1 MRKTN
6 LLFTIFKLLFF
17 GLLILAV
24 VVPFLKI
31 LGQSFAN
38 YTTYG
43 FEFIPRQPDIILY
56 KWAVFNK
63 SLYLPMINSLLTTA
77 AITVIGLFITSV
89 SAYILVQKDMP
100 GRKIFAALLCFALVF
115 DAGMI
120 PKFLVIKKLG
130 LLNSL
135 WAVILPLSVNIINI
149 FIMRSYFESIPKNI
163 IQAAEL
169 DGCTPLQTFLQ
180 IILPLSKPV
189 LAVIGFFFAVE
200 AWNEYLSYVLYIA
213 DYSKINMQYKL
224 RDLFAETEEMNCISV
239 SSHGLQC
246 AYIILTVLPTAVL
259 LPFVIRYFDPVI
271 KCAAVKE

>member
-6 LLFTIFKLLFF
+6 LIFTIFKLLFF

-38 YTTYG
+38 YTTDG
-43 FEFIPRQPDIILY
+43 FELIPRQPDMILY
-56 KWAVFNK
+56 KWAVFHE
-63 SLYLPMINSLLTTA
+63 SLYRPMINSLLTTA

-224 RDLFAETEEMNCISV
+224 RDLFAKTEEMNCISV